1 MQPSIGHPNPS
12 GPAMFRSLSFAG
24 VLILGSVSAFGASAQ
39 RYDDGQYRPDPTY
52 DDGQYRPGNYQ
63 NGNAP
68 AYDYARVVRVDPI
81 IVGGGQRRGERCYER
96 NDGGYVG
103 GGNSYR
109 NDGYRDD
116 SYRNSGSYDR
126 GYDNGQYRQGGDTG
140 RQLATVIGGLAGA
153 VLGSRVGG
161 GDGRYVGTAVGT
173 IAGGAAGRAIYEA
186 SNRPTYQRGDVR
198 VCEPVGYGSENERV
212 DGYDV
217 TYEYGGREYHTRR
230 DYHPGERI
238 RVRVDVSAD

>member
-1 MQPSIGHPNPS
+1 
-12 GPAMFRSLSFAG
+12 MFRSLSFAG
-24 VLILGSVSAFGASAQ
+24 VLILGSVAAFDAAAQ
-39 RYDDGQYRPDPTY
+39 RYDDGQYRPDPAY
-52 DDGQYRPGNYQ
+52 DDGQYRPGSYRD
-63 NGNAP
+63 GNAP

-81 IVGGGQRRGERCYER
+81 IVGGGQGRGEHCYER
-96 NDGGYVG
+96 NDGGYVA
-103 GGNSYR
+103 GGNGYR
-109 NDGYRDD
+109 NEGYRDD
-116 SYRNSGSYDR
+116 GYRNNGSYDR

-161 GDGRYVGTAVGT
+161 GDGRYLGTAVGT

-186 SNRPTYQRGDVR
+186 SNRPDYRRGDVR
-198 VCEPVGYGSENERV
+198 VCEPVGYGSESERV

-230 DYHPGERI
+230 DYHPGERL

>member
-1 MQPSIGHPNPS
+1 
-12 GPAMFRSLSFAG
+12 MFRSLSFAG
-24 VLILGSVSAFGASAQ
+24 VLILGGVTAFGASAQ

-52 DDGQYRPGNYQ
+52 DDGQYRPGDYR
-63 NGNAP
+63 NGNGP

-81 IVGGGQRRGERCYER
+81 IVGGGRGRNERCYER

-103 GGNSYR
+103 AGNGYR
-109 NDGYRDD
+109 NDGYR
-116 SYRNSGSYDR
+116 NNGSYDR
-126 GYDNGQYRQGGDTG
+126 GYDNGQYRQGNDTG

-161 GDGRYVGTAVGT
+161 GDGRYLGTAVGT

-186 SNRPTYQRGDVR
+186 NSRPDYQRGAVR
-198 VCEPVGYGSENERV
+198 VCEPTGYGSESERV

-217 TYEYGGREYHTRR
+217 TYEYAGRQYHTRR

>member
-1 MQPSIGHPNPS
+1 
-12 GPAMFRSLSFAG
+12 MFRSLSFAG
-24 VLILGSVSAFGASAQ
+24 VLMLGGLTAFEASAQ
-39 RYDDGQYRPDPTY
+39 RYDDGQYRPNPAY
-52 DDGQYRPGNYQ
+52 DDGHYRPGGYPDG
-63 NGNAP
+63 NGP
-68 AYDYARVVRVDPI
+68 VYDYARVVRVDPI
-81 IVGGGQRRGERCYER
+81 IVGSGQGRGERCYER

-103 GGNSYR
+103 
-109 NDGYRDD
+109 DGYRNGG
-116 SYRNSGSYDR
+116 YREDGYRSNDYYGR
-126 GYDNGQYRQGGDTG
+126 GYDNGQYRQGSDNG

-161 GDGRYVGTAVGT
+161 GDGRYLGTAVGT

-186 SNRPTYQRGDVR
+186 SNRPDYRRGDVR
-198 VCEPVGYGSENERV
+198 VCEPSGYGSESERV

-217 TYEYGGREYHTRR
+217 TYEYAGRQYRTRR